1 MYGVDTISL
10 VLNFRNTGLAEDVT
24 GNAEKMKIAD
34 WKIQS
39 KLHYDKENLEKLNAG
54 RNDVAMKGQYN
65 GYSFFYNCEWHSLT
79 VTAPHFKI
87 EKYTDDEIIANV
99 KEVIMN
105 YFELEDDKIPEIYL
119 SRLDI
124 KNDYLCNPSEDLKII
139 KNILFKARCS
149 FRFYTKKIL
158 RNDDKGFLIKYNSS
172 KKNNRGENYE
182 VTRQEFQSFNLMQK
196 KSVSSFYDLD
206 ENTTDDILD
215 ENGNYIEYAFY
226 DKSEEI
232 RIKVARGKADESEI
246 KRYKN
251 IFRSEIRIKNGRLN
265 SNKFENSFMTKELQT
280 YYNEEMSGQLYDK
293 YIKDILGT
301 KDFYRIDV
309 AVAIVQESKFTPK
322 KRQALEDLLL
332 LVNKLG
338 YTPAE
343 SIWIQ
348 QHSKATLYNHI
359 HALEDLGIN
368 ILTFDV
374 TIDDVT
380 VNAEKLVNFSQR
392 SNGVKE
398 I

>member
-1 MYGVDTISL
+1 MYGVDTMSL
-10 VLNFRNTGLAEDVT
+10 VLNFRNTSIAEDVT
-24 GNAEKMKIAD
+24 ENAEKMKIAD
-34 WKIQS
+34 WKIQA

-54 RNDVAMKGQYN
+54 RNDVAMRGKYN
-65 GYSFFYNCEWHSLT
+65 GYCFYFNCDWHSLT

-87 EKYTDDEIIANV
+87 EKYTDDEIIADV
-99 KEVIMN
+99 KKVIIN
-105 YFELEDDKIPEIYL
+105 YFELEDDEIPEIYL

-124 KNDYLCNPSEDLKII
+124 KNDYLCDPNEDLKII

-172 KKNNRGENYE
+172 KKNIQGENYE
-182 VTRQEFQSFNLMQK
+182 VTRQEFQSFKLMQK

-206 ENTTDDILD
+206 ESTTDGTLD

-265 SNKFENSFMTKELQT
+265 SNKFENSFMTKELKT
-280 YYNEEMSGQLYDK
+280 YYNEETTNQLYDK

-322 KRQALEDLLL
+322 KRQSLEDLLL

-343 SIWIQ
+343 SIWRH

-368 ILTFDV
+368 ILTFDK
-374 TIDDVT
+374 TIDGVT